1 LSVFSAENWI
11 GLIGGVLLTIYLFV
25 ALILPERF

>member
-1 LSVFSAENWI
+1 MSAENWI

-25 ALILPERF
+25 ALIFPERF

>member
-1 LSVFSAENWI
+1 MSAENWI
-11 GLIGGVLLTIYLFV
+11 GLIGGVLLTVYLFV

>member
-1 LSVFSAENWI
+1 MSAENWI

-25 ALILPERF
+25 ALILGERF

>member
-1 LSVFSAENWI
+1 LSAENWI

-25 ALILPERF
+25 ALILAERF

>member
-1 LSVFSAENWI
+1 LSIENWI

-25 ALILPERF
+25 ALIFPERF